1 MTKALSLL
9 LAAVLCVCCTRTP
22 LKDRK
27 EALRGV
33 SAPQVSDDLGRK
45 ELVSILIEHAA
56 FLAARADMRMRFGTK
71 EISAVDYARAL
82 EAVVLYDSQAETD
95 EAFFSFLENEFEFLE
110 VYGNSSWGEILLTSY
125 FEPELEGS
133 MKPTERFTESLLQR
147 PQDLVEVASS
157 KYDDRLSD
165 AGSLRGRLWR
175 DPQRKRDTLIPYY
188 SRAEIQAG
196 ALKGRGLELAWV
208 DPVDAFFMQIQGSG
222 TIVLPGD
229 QRLRLGYSDQNGQMY
244 HSIGKFLLAAIPL
257 EKMSL
262 YTIEKHL
269 RGLSPAEARDIM
281 NRNPSFIFFEPLN
294 GRPKTS
300 LGNTVFSGRTLAT
313 DTRYF
318 PKGALALLQ
327 FKKPVFA
334 SDNPE
339 PTDWEATTRFVL
351 DQDTGGAIRGG
362 GRADLFWGSGLDA
375 KKHAG
380 FVKDKAVLTYLFPKE
395 RLLKAKSED
404 QIVPVPTSP

>member
-1 MTKALSLL
+1 MSKAAFILF
-9 LAAVLCVCCTRTP
+9 VLFVSASCTRSP

-27 EALRGV
+27 QALREV
-33 SAPQVSDDLGRK
+33 PAQAVSDDLGRK
-45 ELVSILIEHAA
+45 ELVAVLSEHAA
-56 FLAARADMRMRFGTK
+56 FLMVRPETRMRFGSK
-71 EISAVDYARAL
+71 EISALDYARAL
-82 EAVVLYDSQAETD
+82 QAIVLYESKAETD
-95 EAFFSFLENEFEFLE
+95 EAFFNFIESEFEFLE
-110 VYGNSSWGEILLTSY
+110 VYGNTNWGEILLTSY

-133 MKPTERFTESLLQR
+133 LKPTARFSESLLRR
-147 PQDLVEVASS
+147 PEDLVEVASS

-196 ALKGRGLELAWV
+196 VLKGRGLELVWV

-222 TIVLPGD
+222 TILLPGD
-229 QRLRLGYSDQNGQMY
+229 QKLRLGYSDQNGQMY
-244 HSIGKFLLAAIPL
+244 HSIGKFLLSAIPL

-262 YTIEKHL
+262 YSIENHL
-269 RGLSPAEARDIM
+269 RSVSPTEARDIM
-281 NRNPSFIFFEPLN
+281 NRNPSFVFFEELS

-300 LGNTVFSGRTLAT
+300 FGNTVFSGRTLAT

-318 PKGALALLQ
+318 PKGALALIK

-334 SDNPE
+334 PDSPE
-339 PTDWEATTRFVL
+339 PTGWESVTRFVL

-362 GRADLFWGSGLDA
+362 GRADLFWGSGPEA

-380 FVKDKAVLTYLFPKE
+380 FVKDQAVLTYLFPKA
-395 RLLKAKSED
+395 RLLKARSED
-404 QIVPVPTSP
+404 QFVPVSP